1 MGESG
6 QVDDKGSGEDAAEK
20 VNYLIALPTSFTLAA
35 TFCGF
40 LSLLVASRAQCANDF
55 WAAGMLI
62 GIAAILDGFDG
73 TIARLTGSF
82 SNFGT
87 HLDSLSDTV
96 SFGLAPAW
104 LAYHWGLKE
113 LWPVGFL
120 VAFSYTAAAAIRL
133 ARYNVQ
139 AAEKENPRYFTG
151 LPSPL
156 AAGLVAGLICAGS
169 GYLEIAPPEGNT
181 QVLFACYVVLV
192 GVLMISNVP
201 FRTSRELKKSRFD
214 LTVALSTAVGVV
226 VLTIVTTLPV
236 AALAFCVFYLG
247 WYIVAYV
254 IALPGRLTRRRGK
267 SG

>member
-1 MGESG
+1 MSESG
-6 QVDDKGSGEDAAEK
+6 KITPNGSDEDKAKK
-20 VNYLIALPTSFTLAA
+20 VNYLIALPTSFTLGA

-40 LSLLVASRAQCANDF
+40 LSLLVASRAEVANDF

-62 GIAAILDGFDG
+62 GIAAVLDGFDG

-113 LWPVGFL
+113 LWPVGFI

-139 AAEKENPRYFTG
+139 AADKANPRYFTG

-169 GYLEIAPPEGNT
+169 GYLEITPPEGNA
-181 QVLFACYVVLV
+181 QIMFACYIVLV

-214 LTVALSTAVGVV
+214 LTVALSSAVGVV
-226 VLTIVTTLPV
+226 VVTIVTTLPV
-236 AALAFCVFYLG
+236 AAFSFCIFYLG
-247 WYIVAYV
+247 WHIVAYV
-254 IALPGRLTRRRGK
+254 IGRLKRLTRLRGQAV
-267 SG
+267 